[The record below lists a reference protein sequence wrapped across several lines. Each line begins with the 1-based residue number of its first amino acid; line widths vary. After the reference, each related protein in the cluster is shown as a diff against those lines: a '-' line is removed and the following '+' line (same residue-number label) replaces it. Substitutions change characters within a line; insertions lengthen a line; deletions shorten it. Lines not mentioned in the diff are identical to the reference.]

1 MFLQSRIIPGGI
13 DCFVLVVRTPFQ
25 GTDPA
30 VVGVVLELAD
40 AKHGEGNSEESSQ
53 DCGLEDDLV
62 PHASHA
68 RLGLSNLLG
77 HSPDNVYSLSGEG
90 PTQRVNGL

>member
-1 MFLQSRIIPGGI
+1 MFLQSHINPGGI
-13 DCFVLVVRTPFQ
+13 DCFVLVVRAPFQ
-25 GTDPA
+25 GTDPT
-30 VVGVVLELAD
+30 VVGVILELAD
-40 AKHGEGNSEESSQ
+40 AKHGERHPQESRQ
-53 DCGLEDDLV
+53 DCGLEDDLI